1 MTWIISIIIVREA
14 AWKNRKKVLVFY
26 YIKTKLSIL
35 ACFMLDVVLSK
46 DTGILIH
53 KC

>member
-14 AWKNRKKVLVFY
+14 AWKNRKKVLVF